1 MVPLVSAAHHLGIT
15 VVASAALLQGRLAR
29 NLPPFLKD
37 VVGLESDLL
46 RALQFARS
54 APGITTALVG
64 MSRVA
69 HVRENLKLL
78 EVEPMPETKF
88 RELFHRQEST

>member
-1 MVPLVSAAHHLGIT
+1 MIG
-15 VVASAALLQGRLAR
+15 SAALLQGRLAR
-29 NLPPFLKD
+29 NLPPFFKD
-37 VVGLESDLL
+37 VAGLDSDVL

-64 MSRVA
+64 MSQVA

-78 EVEPMPETKF
+78 ESEPMPEAKF
-88 RELFHRQEST
+88 RELFHRQESV